1 MRFLAGVAVGVV
13 VGFLAAYAIRGEA
26 RATARSANGAQGPG
40 AAAAPSTAPEA
51 TKAPEPLQNPASG
64 PRGPLVVRHSGD
76 GVTTVGDLV
85 IIPDGELLGGGSR
98 PLSEVQRAL
107 AEARAS
113 ADWGAYLQALHE
125 LGAINTAES
134 QALLIEVMGDES
146 LRFAGA
152 WTGQS
157 FLRWLSGCDAP
168 GLLEAARRRAEID
181 LADNRDSRWRGAGW
195 LSLVAI
201 HGGAAEIAWIE
212 SLGGGERNAEMEV
225 DRALAEGGSNPL
237 AAARLAARMKEPG
250 RFLDSSYL
258 ESFARANPRAAL
270 DAAIEALPATPDR
283 RTGEL
288 LRLIGEAATPETVE
302 RARAAILSQEAPEAR
317 LEALRA
323 VERMRRR
330 GLDVSGF
337 ARLADEPRLLLE
349 RSASRP
355 LSGSDKGF
363 VRSALDAIAGNAVT
377 WNEATLQAVRA
388 FTSHPD
394 NDIAAKA
401 REAAAS
407 IERGPDAGWR
417 PERRSG

>member
-1 MRFLAGVAVGVV
+1 MRFLAGIVVGAA
-13 VGFLAAYAIRGEA
+13 VGFLAAYVFLGDQR
-26 RATARSANGAQGPG
+26 TPVRSVEG
-40 AAAAPSTAPEA
+40 AASPGPVAPAAEPEA
-51 TKAPEPLQNPASG
+51 KAPAPPQTPAKG

-98 PLSEVQRAL
+98 PLTEVQRAL
-107 AEARAS
+107 AEARAA

-125 LGAINTAES
+125 LGAMHTAES
-134 QALLIEVMGDES
+134 QALLVEVMGDES

-157 FLRWLSGCDAP
+157 FLGWLSGCDAP

-181 LADNRDSRWRGAGW
+181 LLDNKDSRWRGAGW

-201 HGGAAEIAWIE
+201 HGDEAEIAWIE

-225 DRALAEGGSNPL
+225 DRALAEGASNPV
-237 AAARLAARMKEPG
+237 AAARLAARMKDPKH
-250 RFLDSSYL
+250 FLWSPYL
-258 ESFARANPRAAL
+258 ESFAQANPRAAL
-270 DAAIEALPATPDR
+270 EAAVEALPATPDR

-288 LRLIGEAATPETVE
+288 LRLIGEATTPETLD
-302 RARAAILSQEAPEAR
+302 RARTAILAQEAPEAR

-349 RSASRP
+349 RSAARP
-355 LSGSDKGF
+355 LTTEEKGLVRGALQAIGYNRVTWSDATRAAVKPF
-363 VRSALDAIAGNAVT
+363 LDHADGAIA
-377 WNEATLQAVRA
+377 
-388 FTSHPD
+388 
-394 NDIAAKA
+394 AAA
-401 REAAAS
+401 REAVADMEDGAK
-407 IERGPDAGWR
+407 GDGWR
-417 PERRSG
+417 PDRRRG